1 MGEQQMETIIDTLRK
16 VIRKAIADIVSNIRN
31 MLDKVFKSLITWY
44 SSPRKV
50 NLIKHKEHRNAVLYK
65 LNPQVIN
72 IKPKYIRCR
81 NSC

>member
-1 MGEQQMETIIDTLRK
+1 MGEQQMEAIRDTL
-16 VIRKAIADIVSNIRN
+16 RKAIADIVSNIRN
-31 MLDKVFKSLITWY
+31 MLDKIFESLITWH

-72 IKPKYIRCR
+72 RKPKYIRCR

>member
-1 MGEQQMETIIDTLRK
+1 MGEQQMEAIRDTL
-16 VIRKAIADIVSNIRN
+16 RKAIADIVSNIRN
-31 MLDKVFKSLITWY
+31 MLDKIFESLITWY

-72 IKPKYIRCR
+72 RKPNFIRCR
-81 NSC
+81 NCC